1 MELSV
6 LHSGNRVRIT
16 AELIDARTDQHLWGQ
31 SYERDL
37 SDVLMLQSEMAQA
50 IALQVRL
57 KLTPEEQA
65 RLQQGTGG
73 KSGGCGK
80 KATTQG
86 GMVEALKH
94 WARRQKHANSILFY
108 RLSWKARP

>member
-1 MELSV
+1 MWMELSV

-65 RLQQGTGG
+65 RLQQGLGVNPEAVA
-73 KSGGCGK
+73 KRLLRR
-80 KATTQG
+80 
-86 GMVEALKH
+86 VEWSRH
-94 WARRQKHANSILFY
+94 
-108 RLSWKARP
+108 